1 MTHLPSGGNRCIG
14 NSAASCGEMRLE
26 LSPVCRRQLSPGLSY
41 HRLDVRP
48 EPPRDAECF
57 HEAFVFVPVLAQ
69 HPRRWEVPEYR
80 IRVADGDHRARA
92 LGAPYGPVLR
102 DRL

>member
-1 MTHLPSGGNRCIG
+1 MTHLPNGGNRCVRASAVPCGG
-14 NSAASCGEMRLE
+14 NAVGV

-48 EPPRDAECF
+48 EPPGDAECF

-69 HPRRWEVPEYR
+69 HPLRWEVPEYR
-80 IRVADGDHRARA
+80 FSLAE
-92 LGAPYGPVLR
+92 GAYTDRHLSAKSGHVL
-102 DRL
+102 

>member
-1 MTHLPSGGNRCIG
+1 MTHLPSGGNRCVG

-41 HRLDVRP
+41 HRLDVGP

-57 HEAFVFVPVLAQ
+57 HEAFVFVAVLAQ
-69 HPRRWEVPEYR
+69 QDRKSTRLNSSHVAISYAVFCLKKKKQNIIEVT
-80 IRVADGDHRARA
+80 VH
-92 LGAPYGPVLR
+92 
-102 DRL
+102 